1 VGGQLAGQVNLNVT
15 KPLQTS
21 LKFMHSGEFIGTTK
35 PSEPTL
41 PFRGGV
47 ADLTRRE
54 VRYHAGD
61 ACRLSER
68 ETDLLRYLA
77 SNSGRTITRDELL
90 SHVWHLNP
98 ARILTRTVDMHISN
112 LRKKLRDRAE
122 EPTVLFTVLGEGYVF
137 APNGRSR
144 EQRNAA

>member
-1 VGGQLAGQVNLNVT
+1 MET
-15 KPLQTS
+15 
-21 LKFMHSGEFIGTTK
+21 TTK
-35 PSEPTL
+35 LGEPTL
-41 PFRGGV
+41 TFCGGT
-47 ADLTRRE
+47 ADFSRRE
-54 VRYHAGD
+54 VRYRAGD

-77 SNSGRTITRDELL
+77 CNSNRTVTRDELL

-122 EPTVLFTVLGEGYVF
+122 QPAVLFTVLGEGYVF

>member
-1 VGGQLAGQVNLNVT
+1 
-15 KPLQTS
+15 
-21 LKFMHSGEFIGTTK
+21 MHSAESIQTGETTNLG
-35 PSEPTL
+35 EPTL
-41 PFRGGV
+41 TFCGGT
-47 ADLTRRE
+47 ADLSRRE
-54 VRYHAGD
+54 VRYPAGD

-77 SNSGRTITRDELL
+77 CNSGRTVTRDELL
-90 SHVWHLNP
+90 SQVWHLNP

-122 EPTVLFTVLGEGYVF
+122 QPAVLFTVLGEGYVF

>member
-1 VGGQLAGQVNLNVT
+1 
-15 KPLQTS
+15 
-21 LKFMHSGEFIGTTK
+21 MHSGELIGPTK
-35 PSEPTL
+35 SIQPTL
-41 PFRGGV
+41 PFQGGV
-47 ADLTRRE
+47 ADLSRRE
-54 VRYHAGD
+54 VRYQAGD

-77 SNSGRTITRDELL
+77 SHSGRTVSRDELL
-90 SHVWHLNP
+90 SEVWHLNP

-122 EPTVLFTVLGEGYVF
+122 QPSILFTVLGEGYVF
-137 APNGRSR
+137 APNGRPR